1 MAVGRRTQRC
11 RCARRRLGMAH
22 GAARGVSC
30 DEWRFRWLGSW
41 SGPSDVKQRFS
52 TASFIAGDRI
62 VFNIKGNSYRLI
74 VAVKYAAG
82 IVFIRFVGTHAQY
95 DRINAAE
102 V

>member
-1 MAVGRRTQRC
+1 MRVI
-11 RCARRRLGMAH
+11 ARKALRDFWEIHPDAEDSLR
-22 GAARGVSC
+22 S
-30 DEWRFRWLGSW
+30 WFREAEHATW

-74 VAVKYAAG
+74 VAVKYASG